1 MKAILEFNL
10 PEDNEEFNR
19 AVKSV
24 DYYVSL
30 FEIYQ
35 YLRREMKYNEQ
46 LSDIERDTFE
56 RIIEEFNKILTENG
70 IEL

>member
-1 MKAILEFNL
+1 MKAILEFNI

-19 AVKSV
+19 AIKAA

-30 FEIYQ
+30 FEFYQ
-35 YLRREMKYNEQ
+35 YLRRELKYDEQ

-56 RIIEEFNKILTENG
+56 RIREEFNGILTENG
-70 IEL
+70 IEI

>member
-1 MKAILEFNL
+1 MKATLTFNI

-19 AVKSV
+19 AVKAA
-24 DYYVSL
+24 DYYVCL
-30 FEIYQ
+30 FDFYQ
-35 YLRREMKYNEQ
+35 YLRTQLKYNEQ

-56 RIIEEFNKILTENG
+56 TIREEFNEILTENG